1 MGLTRDKSRKKVG
14 LALGT
19 GAARGLAHI
28 GVIEALEKEGIPIDM
43 IAGTSIGALV
53 GAIYAHGK
61 DIEKLK
67 NLAITLGA
75 KRLSLVDLT
84 LPKTGLFRGRK
95 IEDTLKSVVDE
106 AKFSDLKIPF
116 ACVAT
121 DIDCGEEV
129 VFKEGL
135 VWKAIRASISI
146 PVILDVVKLG
156 GKFLVDGT
164 LVNPVPVS
172 VVRGM
177 GADIVI
183 AVNVVPHREI
193 TGKTAP
199 NIFAVIMQTIYISSY
214 KIIKASL
221 AGADIVIEPDISN
234 IGYADFHHARECIL
248 RGEMAA
254 REAIPKIKNAMQHS
268 SRLFRMVE

>member
-1 MGLTRDKSRKKVG
+1 MGLTRGKSRKKVG
-14 LALGT
+14 LALGS
-19 GAARGLAHI
+19 GASRGLAHI
-28 GVIEALEKEGIPIDM
+28 GVIEVLEKEGIPIDM
-43 IAGTSIGALV
+43 IAGTSMGALV
-53 GAIYAHGK
+53 GAIYAHGQ
-61 DIEKLK
+61 DIEQMK

-75 KRLSLVDLT
+75 KRLGLVDLT
-84 LPKTGLFRGRK
+84 LPKTGLLRGRK
-95 IEDTLKSVVDE
+95 IEDTLKLVIGE

-135 VWKAIRASISI
+135 VREAARASSSI
-146 PVILDVVKLG
+146 PAILAVVKLG
-156 GKFLVDGT
+156 GKYLVDGT

-172 VVRGM
+172 VVRAM

-183 AVNVVPHREI
+183 AVNVIPRREI

-199 NIFAVIMQTIYISSY
+199 NIFAIIMQTIHISSY
-214 KIIKASL
+214 GIIKANL

-234 IGYADFHHARECIL
+234 IGYADFSRVQECIL
-248 RGEMAA
+248 QGELAA
-254 REAIPKIKNAMQHS
+254 REAIPEIKNAM
-268 SRLFRMVE
+268 